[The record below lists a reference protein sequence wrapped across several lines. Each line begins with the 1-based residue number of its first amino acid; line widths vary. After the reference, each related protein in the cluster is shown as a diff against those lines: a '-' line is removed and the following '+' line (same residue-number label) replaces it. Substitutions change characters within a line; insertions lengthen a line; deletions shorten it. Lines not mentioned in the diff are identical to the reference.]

1 MFQNPDN
8 PSVVD
13 RIFTD
18 FHRIFQKLCAVETEF
33 HTITLTVLKRYFRKR
48 ILKDL
53 VIKTI
58 KTIQMIF
65 FGNLY
70 LMKLLQ
76 VCNEIPAPETYLNVC
91 VKVLDKCAP
100 KKSKYVRANNCPIR
114 IKKIP
119 KAKMDCTRVRLQKN
133 KNLENLIS

>member
-1 MFQNPDN
+1 
-8 PSVVD
+8 
-13 RIFTD
+13 
-18 FHRIFQKLCAVETEF
+18 
-33 HTITLTVLKRYFRKR
+33 
-48 ILKDL
+48 
-53 VIKTI
+53 
-58 KTIQMIF
+58 MIF

-91 VKVLDKCAP
+91 VKALDKCAP

-119 KAKMDCTRVRLQKN
+119 KNQQKN
-133 KNLENLIS
+133 FCVSLIRQRKLEYFNKVNQENIADKKLFQNKIKILFLDK